1 MKLQDLCVP
10 VAKQMAWFVSICVMF
25 VVFSCTTVAQTV
37 DELSAEL
44 LPLIR
49 SHQGEVSVS
58 VLDLSS
64 GLRFNYREKDVMP
77 TASLIKLPV
86 MIETYRQIAAGDLDQ
101 SMTLTLKATDKVPGS
116 GILTRHFNDGFQLTL
131 QDAIR
136 LMIAFSDNTATNLVV
151 DQIGLPT
158 TSNTMAT
165 LGYPQTKLHSK
176 VYRGDSSIFPD
187 RSKAYGLGSTTAA
200 DIVGLLEDL
209 HSKRLVTPE
218 SCDIMLEHLKSVED
232 KSQLPRLLPA
242 EIEVAHKSGSVSKAR
257 CDAGIIYAPS
267 GPIALCLLTN
277 NNEDRRWTDDNA
289 AELLNAR
296 IAKTV
301 YEYFNPPHA
310 GNAKRGHSTFSA
322 FWGVRVVGARTPVR
336 VGWPLTA
343 AMSNRRRVSPAKDCD
358 AML

>member
-187 RSKAYGLGSTTAA
+187 RSKA
-200 DIVGLLEDL
+200 
-209 HSKRLVTPE
+209 
-218 SCDIMLEHLKSVED
+218 
-232 KSQLPRLLPA
+232 
-242 EIEVAHKSGSVSKAR
+242 
-257 CDAGIIYAPS
+257 
-267 GPIALCLLTN
+267 
-277 NNEDRRWTDDNA
+277 
-289 AELLNAR
+289 
-296 IAKTV
+296 
-301 YEYFNPPHA
+301 
-310 GNAKRGHSTFSA
+310 
-322 FWGVRVVGARTPVR
+322 
-336 VGWPLTA
+336 
-343 AMSNRRRVSPAKDCD
+343 
-358 AML
+358 